1 MSSTQ
6 KELARLAGVSSGTVS
21 NVISGAAGVSERSR
35 QKVLDAIK
43 AVNYQPNLIARSLR
57 TNRTFTLG
65 MVIPDIT
72 VPFFPK
78 IIRGAEAAAREAG
91 YFLSVLDSESNPTRE
106 ASMLE
111 LLRSQRVEGILL
123 ITSGDHATPT
133 LQSKLPIVYLDRLP
147 QGLTV
152 DSVCVDD
159 HSAAEMAVTHLI
171 ERGHRR
177 IAVITGPPTLK
188 NEQERLHGY
197 EQALQM
203 AAIPIDQS
211 LIWNASFDHAEV
223 ESLTRSGLTDPKNRP
238 TALFATNGVTGL
250 AAVKSIY
257 AMGLQTPRDIACIT
271 FDELTSEDFFRPAIS
286 SVVQPAFEI
295 GSRAV
300 EVLLG
305 RIRAPEAAPAIE
317 RIRLPATLI
326 IRESSATSL
335 PHTRKH

>member
-21 NVISGAAGVSERSR
+21 NVISGAAGVSDRSR

-57 TNRTFTLG
+57 TNRTYTLG

-78 IIRGAEAAAREAG
+78 IIRGAESAAREAG

-111 LLRSQRVEGILL
+111 LLRSQRVEGVLL
-123 ITSGDHATPT
+123 ITSGNATPT
-133 LQSKLPIVYLDRLP
+133 LHAKLPIVYLDRLP

-152 DSVCVDD
+152 DSVCIDD

-197 EQALQM
+197 EQALQK
-203 AAIPIDQS
+203 AAVPLDQS
-211 LIWNASFDHAEV
+211 LIWKASFDHAEV
-223 ESLTRSGLTDPKNRP
+223 ESLTRYGLLDPKLRP

-250 AAVKSIY
+250 AAIKSIY
-257 AMGLQTPRDIACIT
+257 TMGMSTPRDIACIS

-295 GSRAV
+295 GSRAI
-300 EVLLG
+300 EVLLR
-305 RIRAPEAAPAIE
+305 RIKGAEPNAVTE

-326 IRESSATSL
+326 VRESSATSL
-335 PHTRKH
+335 ASTLRQ